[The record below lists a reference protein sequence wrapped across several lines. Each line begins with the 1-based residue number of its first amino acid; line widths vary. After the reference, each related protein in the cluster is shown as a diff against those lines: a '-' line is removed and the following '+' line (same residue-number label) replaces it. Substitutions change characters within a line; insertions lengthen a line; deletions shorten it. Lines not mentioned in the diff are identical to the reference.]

1 MSRSRKR
8 CLRCLLTVL
17 LMVSIMSLP
26 ASGAVKYVPKGY
38 VTTEP
43 GYWMTE
49 QDGRDLLTSVRTYR
63 QERDIWHQTVLDMRA
78 ETDVRLLEL
87 KAELNEERNGW
98 EGQIRQE
105 RKNTVLWSVGA
116 LAVGVII
123 GRSH

>member
-1 MSRSRKR
+1 M
-8 CLRCLLTVL
+8 
-17 LMVSIMSLP
+17 
-26 ASGAVKYVPKGY
+26 
-38 VTTEP
+38 TTEP